1 MNSTEI
7 RQPPEVLQCLEEMRE
22 KQDALNTKR
31 LDLLN
36 SLRYEKR
43 FFKPSKLDNLLTK
56 TKGALRNFV
65 PIFVKGIFS

>member
-1 MNSTEI
+1 
-7 RQPPEVLQCLEEMRE
+7 MRE

-56 TKGALRNFV
+56 HQGTTEKFRFHFWESFLRNRQD
-65 PIFVKGIFS
+65 KGCI